1 MNEGQPHQKHEYIL
15 TSFQRHSILVVCFLL
30 YMVNFMDR
38 QVLSVV
44 MEPMKLDLGL
54 TDTQAGMLQSGF
66 FLSMAFFAFPAAYL
80 VDRWSRR
87 KSLAIMAIVWSGF
100 TYITGLGK
108 SFTGVLLPRML
119 VGIGEA
125 GFAPGGTA
133 MISAAYPQE
142 ARSRVLGLFNAS
154 IPLGAAL
161 GTILGGYIAGR
172 TGEWR
177 TPFLIFAVPGI
188 ILGVVTLFLKDYKTT
203 VVIDDTGRKKGFF
216 SSVASLI
223 KIPTLRLV
231 YIGYAMQL
239 AMTMAFIV
247 WAPAF
252 IMRAQ
257 GIQVE
262 KAGVIVGAI
271 GLLGILGA
279 PLGGIAA
286 DLWQKKNPRGR
297 LYVALITVWLG
308 AIMMAL
314 TILFEL
320 RGLGLVF
327 GLLWGILAVAGTPA
341 VNSISQDVVTPG
353 IKGLS
358 WGMAGFIAMLGGA
371 AWAPSVVGAV
381 SDSLGGG
388 AYGLKAALTGITACG
403 IVAGLMFLLASKH
416 YPRDL
421 EKVKGLQLEAEK

>member
-1 MNEGQPHQKHEYIL
+1 
-15 TSFQRHSILVVCFLL
+15 
-30 YMVNFMDR
+30 
-38 QVLSVV
+38 
-44 MEPMKLDLGL
+44 
-54 TDTQAGMLQSGF
+54 
-66 FLSMAFFAFPAAYL
+66 
-80 VDRWSRR
+80 
-87 KSLAIMAIVWSGF
+87 
-100 TYITGLGK
+100 
-108 SFTGVLLPRML
+108 
-119 VGIGEA
+119 
-125 GFAPGGTA
+125 
-133 MISAAYPQE
+133 
-142 ARSRVLGLFNAS
+142 
-154 IPLGAAL
+154 
-161 GTILGGYIAGR
+161 
-172 TGEWR
+172 
-177 TPFLIFAVPGI
+177 
-188 ILGVVTLFLKDYKTT
+188 
-203 VVIDDTGRKKGFF
+203 
-216 SSVASLI
+216 
-223 KIPTLRLV
+223 
-231 YIGYAMQL
+231 MQL

-252 IMRAQ
+252 VMRAQ

-286 DLWQKKNPRGR
+286 DLWQKKSPRGR
-297 LYVALITVWLG
+297 IYVALLTVWLG

-327 GLLWGILAVAGTPA
+327 GLFWGILAVAGTPA

-388 AYGLKAALTGITACG
+388 AYGLKAALIGITICG
-403 IVAGLMFLLASKH
+403 IVAGLMFLLASRH
-416 YPRDL
+416 YPQDL
-421 EKVKGLQLEAEK
+421 ETVKGLHLEAEK